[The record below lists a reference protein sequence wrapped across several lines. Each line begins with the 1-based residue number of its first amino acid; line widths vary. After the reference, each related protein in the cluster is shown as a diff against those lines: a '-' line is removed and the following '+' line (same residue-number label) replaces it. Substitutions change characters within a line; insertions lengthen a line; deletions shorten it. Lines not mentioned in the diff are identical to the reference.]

1 MEEQETLQEQTIPFD
16 GRKLWFLQEV
26 FREYAVLFGD
36 IADSHDFLIGKS
48 LKHITHF
55 TSKNMQIDIKQGL
68 KVLKKQVKQENK
80 EERKEIRKVRR
91 YNRHARFKAF
101 FKKIFRA
108 RNKSASSTAC
118 CEPNSN
124 VLTQEENNE

>member
-1 MEEQETLQEQTIPFD
+1 MEENLQEETIPFD

-80 EERKEIRKVRR
+80 EERKEIRKLRR

-101 FKKIFRA
+101 FKKIFTA
-108 RNKSASSTAC
+108 HSKCASETAC
-118 CEPNSN
+118 CEHNSYE
-124 VLTQEENNE
+124 LAQEDNNE